1 MTNLERIRAMDFE
14 TLCYFLFGDCTPCP
28 ICPCYLCELDCDE
41 ECIDHFEAF
50 VFDNIP
56 KRYKDKEWRLAAA
69 IFLAESTALEFS
81 AFLQS
86 FFDCACCARF
96 EGRVEDLAFCSYS
109 KECSEENCHK
119 RIADWLSAEFD
130 ESDWIQR
137 FPDPIKRR

>member
-1 MTNLERIRAMDFE
+1 MTNLERIREMDFE

-50 VFDNIP
+50 VFENIP

-81 AFLQS
+81 SFLQS
-86 FFDCACCARF
+86 FFDCTCCARF
-96 EGRVEDLAFCSYS
+96 EGRDEEKAFRSYS
-109 KECSEENCHK
+109 KKCFKENCYK
-119 RIADWLSAEFD
+119 RIAEWLSAEFD

-137 FPDPIKRR
+137 FPDFI

>member
-41 ECIDHFEAF
+41 ECIDHFESF

-69 IFLAESTALEFS
+69 IFLAESTVQEFS
-81 AFLQS
+81 VFLLN
-86 FFDCACCARF
+86 FFNCSCCSKF
-96 EGRVEDLAFCSYS
+96 EKSDREGLLHMLKFCDGE
-109 KECSEENCHK
+109 KGCVNHVAE
-119 RIADWLSAEFD
+119 WLSAEFE

-137 FPDPIKRR
+137 FPDFM